1 MLFLFVDFLLLHDY
15 DVKMPNFTFYGEC
28 KPVKVKVFF
37 SFQTWAHL
45 GTGTLLS
52 GYNAYPI
59 QSKKPEQVQ
68 RREVT
73 CSIQSLKL
81 ANLKSAADDP
91 PRRSRK
97 QKVDQLQWKLKT
109 SENPEQTGIYK
120 SNIFSRKKVKQF
132 LYYHRKYRESFEFKF
147 GSYATGPCLD
157 DTLLA
162 IQKWVSWRHLDALIL
177 WGWIDF
183 APVLEV

>member
-1 MLFLFVDFLLLHDY
+1 MLFLYVDFLLLHDY

-97 QKVDQLQWKLKT
+97 QKVDQL
-109 SENPEQTGIYK
+109 
-120 SNIFSRKKVKQF
+120 
-132 LYYHRKYRESFEFKF
+132 HR
-147 GSYATGPCLD
+147 
-157 DTLLA
+157 
-162 IQKWVSWRHLDALIL
+162 
-177 WGWIDF
+177 
-183 APVLEV
+183 